1 MSSDKNFNYGELYVS
16 DIFTERAESRS
27 SKRLSKF
34 LAFVESPKNYF
45 DSSKISSSAIK
56 DDYTWISNNIFFVSA
71 AGHCAWSLTLHL
83 LGQSNVF
90 PFSKYAG
97 LAIPQKMWQ

>member
-1 MSSDKNFNYGELYVS
+1 MSSDKIFDYGELYVS

-34 LAFVESPKNYF
+34 LAFVESPKSSWNYF

-56 DDYTWISNNIFFVSA
+56 DDYT
-71 AGHCAWSLTLHL
+71 
-83 LGQSNVF
+83 
-90 PFSKYAG
+90 
-97 LAIPQKMWQ
+97 